1 MLCHP
6 CNAMPRQTEPLN
18 LDDKI
23 KAGILSFVGM
33 LSLSIGFWLQ
43 NMQAQEKATFLETTG
58 TVVDIVQQRERDKA
72 DRQITTYAPIVEFS
86 TSNTASS
93 TEKQQHF
100 KGNYGSETAV
110 TKGQV
115 VKVVYNPKNPVD
127 TARIAKPQE
136 FLAPWAMFGIGGI
149 WIGSALIQLSPWRK
163 ISD

>member
-1 MLCHP
+1 
-6 CNAMPRQTEPLN
+6 MPRQTEPLN

-43 NMQAQEKATFLETTG
+43 NMQAQEKAAFLETTG
-58 TVVDIVQQRERDKA
+58 TVVEIVQRKERDKA

-163 ISD
+163 ISH

>member
-1 MLCHP
+1 
-6 CNAMPRQTEPLN
+6 MPQKSPPLN

-23 KAGILSFVGM
+23 KAGILSFVGV

-72 DRQITTYAPIVEFS
+72 DRQITTYAPIIEFS
-86 TSNTASS
+86 TSNTVSS
-93 TEKQQHF
+93 KEKQQHF

-115 VKVVYNPKNPVD
+115 VKVVYNPKNPVN

-136 FLAPWAMFGIGGI
+136 SFAPWAMFGIGSI

-163 ISD
+163 ISA

>member
-1 MLCHP
+1 
-6 CNAMPRQTEPLN
+6 MPQQSPPLN
-18 LDDKI
+18 LEDKI
-23 KAGILSFVGM
+23 KAGILSFGGV

-43 NMQAQEKATFLETTG
+43 NMQAKEQATFLETTG
-58 TVVDIVQQRERDKA
+58 AVVDIVQQRERDKA

-86 TSNTASS
+86 TSSNVSS
-93 TEKQQHF
+93 TENKQHF

-136 FLAPWAMFGIGGI
+136 FLAPLAMFGIGGI

>member
-1 MLCHP
+1 
-6 CNAMPRQTEPLN
+6 MPRQTEPLN

-43 NMQAQEKATFLETTG
+43 NMQAQEKAAFLETTG
-58 TVVDIVQQRERDKA
+58 TVVEIVQRKERDKA

-93 TEKQQHF
+93 TEKQQYF

-163 ISD
+163 ISH

>member
-1 MLCHP
+1 
-6 CNAMPRQTEPLN
+6 MPRRTEPLN

-58 TVVDIVQQRERDKA
+58 TVVDIVQRKERDKA

-86 TSNTASS
+86 TGGTASS
-93 TEKQQHF
+93 PENQQHF
-100 KGNYGSETAV
+100 TGYYGSATAL

-127 TARIAKPQE
+127 TARIPKPQE
-136 FLAPWAMFGIGGI
+136 FLAPWVMFGIGGV

>member
-1 MLCHP
+1 
-6 CNAMPRQTEPLN
+6 MPQQSPPLN

-23 KAGILSFVGM
+23 KAGILSFGGV

-43 NMQAQEKATFLETTG
+43 NMQAKEQATFLETTG
-58 TVVDIVQQRERDKA
+58 AVVDIVQQRERDKA

-86 TSNTASS
+86 TSSNVSS
-93 TEKQQHF
+93 TENKQHF

-136 FLAPWAMFGIGGI
+136 FLAPLAMFGIGGI